1 MELHGVQCAR
11 WGLHG
16 WYLIQAVTIAAAEKI
31 RSASPAAANRA
42 SSRSTIPPNWPYTR
56 KVRLLR
62 NTASAQDVLP
72 GSAPAMDIMPM
83 DKMSMSENVAISI
96 VVPMYNEEAVLDA
109 FFARMIPVLDR
120 SGLSWEIICI
130 NDGSQDRTLSILI
143 DLHKHDGR
151 IKVVD
156 LSRNFGKEAAL
167 TAGLELCTGDAVIP
181 IDADLQDPP
190 ELISDMIRKW
200 QDGAEVVSARRTSR
214 EDDSFMKRLTA
225 HRFYRL
231 MNTMADIRIPD
242 NTGDFRLMDRK
253 VVNALKRLPER
264 TRFMKGLFAWLGF
277 RQDVVE
283 YRRARRVAGE
293 SKWKYWK
300 LWNFALEGI
309 ISFSTLPLRVWSY
322 CGIAIAAIGFLYMA
336 FLALQTLIAGVDVPG
351 YASLM
356 VAVLFLG
363 GLQLLTLG
371 ILGEYISRMFLEVKQ
386 RPVYL
391 VRELHGLDNPG
402 APGRLLEAPA
412 RHQNR
417 AS

>member
-1 MELHGVQCAR
+1 
-11 WGLHG
+11 
-16 WYLIQAVTIAAAEKI
+16 
-31 RSASPAAANRA
+31 
-42 SSRSTIPPNWPYTR
+42 
-56 KVRLLR
+56 
-62 NTASAQDVLP
+62 
-72 GSAPAMDIMPM
+72 
-83 DKMSMSENVAISI
+83 
-96 VVPMYNEEAVLDA
+96 
-109 FFARMIPVLDR
+109 
-120 SGLSWEIICI
+120 
-130 NDGSQDRTLSILI
+130 
-143 DLHKHDGR
+143 
-151 IKVVD
+151 
-156 LSRNFGKEAAL
+156 
-167 TAGLELCTGDAVIP
+167 
-181 IDADLQDPP
+181 
-190 ELISDMIRKW
+190 
-200 QDGAEVVSARRTSR
+200 
-214 EDDSFMKRLTA
+214 
-225 HRFYRL
+225 
-231 MNTMADIRIPD
+231 
-242 NTGDFRLMDRK
+242 
-253 VVNALKRLPER
+253 
-264 TRFMKGLFAWLGF
+264 
-277 RQDVVE
+277 VE

-412 RHQNR
+412 GHQNR